1 MYIQLFLTYFI
12 NFVALSS
19 ILLFLL
25 DFSLFLAQSW
35 QQLHPAPQLDFY
47 RQVKDLLWNDD
58 TQQESL
64 PSIRI
69 CTT

>member
-1 MYIQLFLTYFI
+1 MDIQLFLTYFI

-19 ILLFLL
+19 IILFIL

-35 QQLHPAPQLDFY
+35 HQLNPASQPDFY
-47 RQVKDLLWNDD
+47 RQVKDLLWDD
-58 TQQESL
+58 DPQHGART
-64 PSIRI
+64 SIRI